1 MNEISI
7 HKIGQAVG
15 TYVAKK
21 VARTDQ
27 TEFLAYGAEILIGSI
42 VKLSVLF
49 FIAIILDVTLEVTVL
64 LIVTG
69 LIRTLSG

>member
-7 HKIGQAVG
+7 HKIGQALG

-27 TEFLAYGAEILIGSI
+27 TEFLAYGAEILVG
-42 VKLSVLF
+42 
-49 FIAIILDVTLEVTVL
+49 VL
-64 LIVTG
+64 LSCAFFFPLRSSWI
-69 LIRTLSG
+69 LPLKLLYCL

>member
-15 TYVAKK
+15 LYVAKK
-21 VARTDQ
+21 LSRLEQ

-42 VKLSVLF
+42 VKLKNLM
-49 FIAIILDVTLEVTVL
+49 VTLRGKSITS
-64 LIVTG
+64 I
-69 LIRTLSG
+69 